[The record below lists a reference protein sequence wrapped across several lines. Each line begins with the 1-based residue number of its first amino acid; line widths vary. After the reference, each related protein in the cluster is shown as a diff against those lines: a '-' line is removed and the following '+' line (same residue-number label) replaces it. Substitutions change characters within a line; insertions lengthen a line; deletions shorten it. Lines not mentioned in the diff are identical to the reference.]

1 MQKCVNF
8 QKGVRK
14 TKNICV
20 LCAWLGEKLNSAVL
34 EKPKSE
40 QRAESSTHGACVGVC
55 TMSTCP
61 QQPPVG

>member
-20 LCAWLGEKLNSAVL
+20 LCEELNSRAQL
-34 EKPKSE
+34 QETKSE
-40 QRAESSTHGACVGVC
+40 RRAESSACAWVGVC
-55 TMSTCP
+55 TASVCP
-61 QQPPVG
+61 QLPPVG